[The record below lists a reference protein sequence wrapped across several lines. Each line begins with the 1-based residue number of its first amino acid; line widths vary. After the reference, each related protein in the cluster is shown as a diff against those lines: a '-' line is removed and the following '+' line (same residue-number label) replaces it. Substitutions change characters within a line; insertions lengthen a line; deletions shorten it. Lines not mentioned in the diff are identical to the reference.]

1 MWRRIAGGAEVGR
14 LFSFLLVFVAGA
26 AVGAGGLYALTTF
39 STPLYRATTTIEP
52 GQTLPDPSAGPR
64 PLLYREPVEGLWN
77 DWHGQRATSDTAN
90 QPDVLITGLGKTADF
105 TGVLSLNCEPGG
117 GQFWKAAGH
126 FGKPLLGAEG
136 ALLEPVVPG
145 IVLEKARAL
154 FC

>member
-1 MWRRIAGGAEVGR
+1 MGR
-14 LFSFLLVFVAGA
+14 LFGFLLVFLAGA
-26 AVGAGGLYALTTF
+26 AAGAGVLQALTVF
-39 STPLYRATTTIEP
+39 STPLYRSTTAIEP
-52 GQTLPDPSAGPR
+52 GQTLVDPSAGSR
-64 PLLYREPVEGLWN
+64 PLLFRQPVEGLWN
-77 DWHGQRATSDTAN
+77 DWHGQRVTTDTAN

-126 FGKPLLGAEG
+126 FGKPLLDAEG
-136 ALLEPVVPG
+136 GLLEPVVPA